1 MAGVVRTQCGIV
13 MEDPVLSDGST
24 HSYITPTLSRDIGS
38 CPLSYYIS
46 SAASG
51 FGEVEAN
58 LIHINKFMV
67 NYMGIQLQ
75 YSL

>member
-1 MAGVVRTQCGIV
+1 MAGVVRTQCGIM

-24 HSYITPTLSRDIGS
+24 HITPTLPGDIGN

-46 SAASG
+46 SPAPG
-51 FGEVEAN
+51 FDEVEAN
-58 LIHINKFMV
+58 LIHIYTFMA